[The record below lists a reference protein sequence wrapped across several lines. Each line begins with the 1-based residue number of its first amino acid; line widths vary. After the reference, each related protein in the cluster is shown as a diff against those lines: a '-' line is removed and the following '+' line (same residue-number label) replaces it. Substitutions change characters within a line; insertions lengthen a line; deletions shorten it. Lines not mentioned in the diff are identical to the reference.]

1 MMPHIEYLFPI
12 PVYCCDDFLTYKENK
27 ILQDEILKLSS
38 SVSVGGDW
46 NCNTFN
52 SMGTYDLMY
61 DETFSDINN
70 KITEHVNIFAK
81 TFESDWKYRIKNAW
95 FNIAQKNQYQE
106 YHNHSDCVFS
116 AVYYVS
122 LPSGSGEI
130 VFKSKEDD
138 MVSLRNIVEFNKFN
152 STYMS
157 LQPKERTLLIF
168 RSSLQHMVKMG
179 TNKKPR
185 ISVALNFMGDD

>member
-81 TFESDWKYRIKNAW
+81 TFESDWKYRIRM
-95 FNIAQKNQYQE
+95 
-106 YHNHSDCVFS
+106 
-116 AVYYVS
+116 
-122 LPSGSGEI
+122 LGL
-130 VFKSKEDD
+130 
-138 MVSLRNIVEFNKFN
+138 M
-152 STYMS
+152 
-157 LQPKERTLLIF
+157 
-168 RSSLQHMVKMG
+168 
-179 TNKKPR
+179 
-185 ISVALNFMGDD
+185 

>member
-1 MMPHIEYLFPI
+1 M
-12 PVYCCDDFLTYKENK
+12 
-27 ILQDEILKLSS
+27 
-38 SVSVGGDW
+38 
-46 NCNTFN
+46 
-52 SMGTYDLMY
+52 
-61 DETFSDINN
+61 
-70 KITEHVNIFAK
+70 
-81 TFESDWKYRIKNAW
+81 
-95 FNIAQKNQYQE
+95 
-106 YHNHSDCVFS
+106 FS

-185 ISVALNFMGDD
+185 ISLALNFMGDD

>member
-1 MMPHIEYLFPI
+1 MSLFIMAHLEYLFPI
-12 PVYCCDDFLTYKENK
+12 PVYFEENLLSQKENK
-27 ILQDEILKLSS
+27 LLEDRILKLFS

-52 SMGTYDLMY
+52 SMGTYDLRE
-61 DETFSDINN
+61 DKTFSDINK
-70 KITEHVNIFAK
+70 KITHHVNLFAATYK
-81 TFESDWKYRIKNAW
+81 SDWKYEINCSW
-95 FNIAQKNQYQE
+95 FNVASSHQYQE

-130 VFKSKEDD
+130 IFKSKEDD

-168 RSSLQHMVKMG
+168 RSSLHHMVKMG
-179 TNKKPR
+179 INKKPR
-185 ISVALNFMGDD
+185 ISLALNY